1 MDTKRIYRGKD
12 IEMLIVLS
20 VLVGY
25 ALQNLA
31 FLSTKR
37 SNWDQKFFDNLLA
50 KIDAVVK
57 KHTGYDSALSLRNA
71 TKVVTNIMKPAY
83 RALSEFKVQVEQDFK
98 KEKDF
103 LKEILNSLG
112 FQDHFA
118 ALNSGDQEAMIQHLY
133 KFSNNIT
140 PAQKTT
146 IISKGM
152 MPTLIDEIIA
162 YTDQLTKANISQEQI
177 KGTRTEVTGQRV
189 TDLNNIYNEVIG
201 ISQMAH
207 RFYVGNPV
215 LQDQFNYTH
224 NLKNINHHIN
234 PKDPPPPPANK

>member
-118 ALNSGDQEAMIQHLY
+118 VRFVFVFQLVHDTTNDFGTAHLG
-133 KFSNNIT
+133 S
-140 PAQKTT
+140 
-146 IISKGM
+146 
-152 MPTLIDEIIA
+152 
-162 YTDQLTKANISQEQI
+162 
-177 KGTRTEVTGQRV
+177 
-189 TDLNNIYNEVIG
+189 
-201 ISQMAH
+201 
-207 RFYVGNPV
+207 
-215 LQDQFNYTH
+215 QFNLNKKRGRRGTKKEEEKRKD
-224 NLKNINHHIN
+224 NDDKEEREDKEKEGGGGGGRSRTKSSSQSRNH
-234 PKDPPPPPANK
+234 DNKKGVGKHWRIAR